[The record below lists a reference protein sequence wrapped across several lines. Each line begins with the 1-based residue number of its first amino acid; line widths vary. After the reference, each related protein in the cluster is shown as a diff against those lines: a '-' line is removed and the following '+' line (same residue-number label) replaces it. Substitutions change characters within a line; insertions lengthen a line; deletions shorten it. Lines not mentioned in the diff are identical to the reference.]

1 MEQWR
6 TMPWSWLVS
15 VAPAGCGVVSI
26 FWARWREPYRE
37 SVGVHWKRASS
48 PSKKS
53 NCRVRSGLEICTGGK
68 KKSVP
73 CHKSSRSK
81 SSAAPQWLW
90 EYKYTD
96 TAWDF
101 LSVKKKKKSSVIVSH
116 LSAVILIMRLPP
128 RQYWYSS
135 VIPIPTVA
143 FFDRQLSNTS
153 LGPVTGA
160 VTTRP
165 VDRGL
170 SSTVN
175 QGKGK
180 EQATCILSVF
190 PYKTQDIFDGKFVLI
205 PIKMTQ

>member
-73 CHKSSRSK
+73 CHESSRSK

-101 LSVKKKKKSSVIVSH
+101 LSVKKKKIVCNSESFISCDIDYA
-116 LSAVILIMRLPP
+116 SAAP
-128 RQYWYSS
+128 
-135 VIPIPTVA
+135 A
-143 FFDRQLSNTS
+143 
-153 LGPVTGA
+153 
-160 VTTRP
+160 
-165 VDRGL
+165 
-170 SSTVN
+170 
-175 QGKGK
+175 
-180 EQATCILSVF
+180 
-190 PYKTQDIFDGKFVLI
+190 VLI
-205 PIKMTQ
+205 FKCDSYSHCGLFWQTAE